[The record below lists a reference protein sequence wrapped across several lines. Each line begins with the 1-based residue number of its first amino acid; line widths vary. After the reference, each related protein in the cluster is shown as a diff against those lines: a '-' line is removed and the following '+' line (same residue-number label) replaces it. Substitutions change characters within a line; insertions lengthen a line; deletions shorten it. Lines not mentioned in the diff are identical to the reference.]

1 MKEINELYLR
11 LCKIVINIE
20 DHVLQVAYVSKL
32 IAEKLGY
39 DKRIINMVG
48 LFHDLGFSAPEFV
61 NQVQKKKSIEKA
73 TVKDWL
79 VIDKRNG
86 KEHASKGALLSNFLP
101 FLSDYE
107 DVIFS
112 HHSSAEELKESNIS
126 HYFANMICLADTVS
140 ISFLTSEDINYSFI
154 KNVRSNIENS
164 TLFFDTLKKAFLE
177 ISRHEE
183 FWWSLEN
190 RKLLKDELL
199 GDTEDRLIS
208 LKELDAF
215 ANLVTFL
222 VDTKSSFTRYHT
234 QRIVHVSKKLAESF
248 FLGKERIYEMQIAA
262 KFHDI
267 GKMAT
272 PISILNKPGSLDEG
286 ELYIMKKHVYDSY
299 LILGGQEAV
308 EKHKWVRWAVEH
320 HERLDGSGYPW
331 GRSSDELSLE
341 SRILMVAD
349 VFVALTE
356 DRPYRKGLSVSKSLE
371 ILEKQ
376 VDDGLMPEE
385 VVNKLR
391 HLVNKGFRHD
401 SFNDTTEI
409 IKKTLERAL

>member
-1 MKEINELYLR
+1 
-11 LCKIVINIE
+11 
-20 DHVLQVAYVSKL
+20 
-32 IAEKLGY
+32 
-39 DKRIINMVG
+39 
-48 LFHDLGFSAPEFV
+48 
-61 NQVQKKKSIEKA
+61 
-73 TVKDWL
+73 
-79 VIDKRNG
+79 
-86 KEHASKGALLSNFLP
+86 
-101 FLSDYE
+101 
-107 DVIFS
+107 
-112 HHSSAEELKESNIS
+112 
-126 HYFANMICLADTVS
+126 
-140 ISFLTSEDINYSFI
+140 
-154 KNVRSNIENS
+154 
-164 TLFFDTLKKAFLE
+164 
-177 ISRHEE
+177 
-183 FWWSLEN
+183 
-190 RKLLKDELL
+190 
-199 GDTEDRLIS
+199 
-208 LKELDAF
+208 
-215 ANLVTFL
+215 
-222 VDTKSSFTRYHT
+222 
-234 QRIVHVSKKLAESF
+234 
-248 FLGKERIYEMQIAA
+248 MQIAA